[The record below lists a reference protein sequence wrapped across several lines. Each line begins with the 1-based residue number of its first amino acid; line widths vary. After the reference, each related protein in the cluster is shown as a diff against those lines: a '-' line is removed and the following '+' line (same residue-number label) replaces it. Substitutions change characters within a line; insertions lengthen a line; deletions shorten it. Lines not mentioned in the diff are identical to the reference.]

1 MKTQDL
7 IISYLSEG
15 KTQAEIS
22 ELLKAK
28 DIKPNSL
35 SHIEKL
41 LKAVRKQYGANTMF
55 HLGVILTKKNNN
67 NEKANRNPKEI

>member
-15 KTQAEIS
+15 KTQAEIAV
-22 ELLKAK
+22 LLAEKG
-28 DIKPNSL
+28 IKPNSL

-41 LKAVRKQYGANTMF
+41 LKAVRKEYGASTMF
-55 HLGVILTKKNNN
+55 HLGVILTTKKLSNV
-67 NEKANRNPKEI
+67 AR